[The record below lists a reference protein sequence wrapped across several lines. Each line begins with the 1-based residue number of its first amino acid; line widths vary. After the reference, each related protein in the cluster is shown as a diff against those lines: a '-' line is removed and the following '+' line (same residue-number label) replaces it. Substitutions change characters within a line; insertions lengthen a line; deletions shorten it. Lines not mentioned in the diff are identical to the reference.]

1 MIKDLYL
8 LARVVVEIIKTFK
21 LYLKIKFY
29 LDLFKTFVVPF
40 FGLNLISIFI
50 LDKFGFSYSFEDKKV
65 S

>member
-29 LDLFKTFVVPF
+29 LNLFKTFVVPF

>member
-8 LARVVVEIIKTFK
+8 LARVVVETIKTFK

-40 FGLNLISIFI
+40 FRLNLISIFI
-50 LDKFGFSYSFEDKKV
+50 LDKFGFSYSFEDEKV